1 MQDAGGLKG
10 KLAGRNRRPAMRL
23 DMLRSAMSAFLI
35 QSLNG
40 LASAASLFL
49 VAAGLTLIFGVTRI
63 VNFAH
68 GSFYMLGVYIAWT
81 VAEGVSGAGGFWA
94 GLAAAAL
101 VAALVGVTVETLI
114 LRRIYQAPELLQL
127 TATFALVLI
136 LKDVALAVW
145 GPEDRLGPRA
155 PGVLGGAVEFGGRA
169 FPVWDLCLIA
179 IGVAMLGLLTW
190 LTRRTRFGLL
200 VRAAT
205 EDREMAAALGVNER
219 WLFTGVFA
227 LGSALAGLAGALQMP
242 REPASLALDLAL
254 IADVFVVVV
263 IGGLGSIPGAFVA
276 AVLVSLVKA
285 WCIALGQVSVG
296 ALSLDLTKLT
306 LVAEFLVMAAVLLVR
321 PNGLF
326 GRPLRHVP
334 VDREALYEPRPA
346 PSARVLTGLAVA
358 LAAVTVLP
366 VVLDDYSAVLATD
379 MAVAALFAT
388 SLAFIIGPGGMGSFG
403 HAAYF
408 GLGAYGAA
416 LAAQAGWSF
425 GAALAAGLA
434 LAALAAVLF
443 GALSVRL
450 SGTYMAMLTLAFA
463 QIVWSVVFQWD
474 AVTGGSNGLTGVW
487 PPEALS
493 DRNRFYLFALA
504 LCAAGVLLLA
514 WLNLTPFGHAL
525 RAVRDAR
532 VKAEAIGLP
541 ATRFTWAAFTVG
553 GTLAGLAGA
562 VYAFSKG
569 SISPDV
575 LAIPRSVDALV
586 MVLLGGL
593 NTLFGP
599 VFGAVLF
606 TWLADGLART
616 TEYWRASLGIVILA
630 VVLSAPRGIM
640 GTWGA
645 WRARR
650 ARRAAREG
658 DMPGGGR

>member
-1 MQDAGGLKG
+1 
-10 KLAGRNRRPAMRL
+10 
-23 DMLRSAMSAFLI
+23 MSAFLI

-68 GSFYMLGVYIAWT
+68 GSFYMLGVYVALT
-81 VAEGVSGAGGFWA
+81 VAEAVGGAAGFWA
-94 GLAAAAL
+94 GLAAAAAA
-101 VAALVGVTVETLI
+101 VALLGVAIETTI
-114 LRRIYQAPELLQL
+114 LRRIYAAPELLQL

-136 LKDVALAVW
+136 LKDVALAIW

-155 PGVLGGAVEFGGRA
+155 PGMLGGALTLGERA
-169 FPVWDLCLIA
+169 FPIWDLCLIA
-179 IGVAMLGLLTW
+179 IGVAMLALLTF

-205 EDREMAAALGVNER
+205 EDREMASALGVNER
-219 WLFTGVFA
+219 ALFTAVFA
-227 LGSALAGLAGALQMP
+227 LGSALAGLGGALQLP

-276 AVLVSLVKA
+276 AVIVSLVKA
-285 WCIALGQVSVG
+285 WCIALGQVNLG
-296 ALSLDLTKLT
+296 TLTLDFTKLT
-306 LVAEFLVMAAVLLVR
+306 LVAEFLVMAVVLLLR
-321 PNGLF
+321 PHGLF
-326 GRPLRHVP
+326 GRPLRHGP
-334 VDREALYEPRPA
+334 ADREALYEPRPA
-346 PSARVLTGLAVA
+346 PSARTLAWVA
-358 LAAVTVLP
+358 GGCLAAAVVP

-379 MAVAALFAT
+379 IAVFALFAA
-388 SLAFIIGPGGMGSFG
+388 SLAFIIGTGGMGSFG

-416 LAAQAGWSF
+416 LAAQAGWPF
-425 GAALAAGLA
+425 AMALGAGLA
-434 LAALAAVLF
+434 LAALAAALF

-487 PPEALS
+487 PPEALAE
-493 DRNRFYLFALA
+493 RNRFYLFALA
-504 LCAAGVLLLA
+504 LCGGGVLLIA
-514 WLNLTPFGHAL
+514 WLALTPFGHAL

-532 VKAEAIGLP
+532 VKAEAIGLA
-541 ATRFTWAAFTVG
+541 ATRLQWTAFTVG
-553 GTLAGLAGA
+553 GALAGLAGA

-575 LAIPRSVDALV
+575 LSIPRSVDALV

-599 VFGAVLF
+599 VLGAALF
-606 TWLADGLART
+606 TWLADVLARA
-616 TEYWRASLGIVILA
+616 TEYWRAALGAAILA
-630 VVLSAPRGIM
+630 VVLVAPRGVL
-640 GTWGA
+640 GTLAA
-645 WRARR
+645 WQQRQGARR
-650 ARRAAREG
+650 Q
-658 DMPGGGR
+658 P

>member
-1 MQDAGGLKG
+1 M
-10 KLAGRNRRPAMRL
+10 LAPAMT
-23 DMLRSAMSAFLI
+23 AFLI

-68 GSFYMLGVYIAWT
+68 GSFYMLGVYVALS
-81 VAEGVSGAGGFWA
+81 VAEGVAGAAGYWA

-101 VAALVGVTVETLI
+101 VVALVGVAIETTI
-114 LRRIYQAPELLQL
+114 LRRIYAAPELLQL

-136 LKDVALAVW
+136 LKDVALAIW

-155 PGVLGGAVEFGGRA
+155 PGVLSGAVDVGGRA
-169 FPVWDLCLIA
+169 FPVWDVCLIA

-227 LGSALAGLAGALQMP
+227 LGSALAGLAGALQLP

-285 WCIALGQVSVG
+285 WCVALGQVSVG

-326 GRPLRHVP
+326 GRPLRHAS
-334 VDREALYEPRPA
+334 VDREALYELRPA
-346 PSARVLTGLAVA
+346 PSARVLTGLAAA
-358 LAAVTVLP
+358 LAAVAVLP

-379 MAVAALFAT
+379 VAAFALFAA

-416 LAAQAGWSF
+416 LASQAGWPF

-434 LAALAAVLF
+434 LAALAAALF

-487 PPEALS
+487 PPEALT

-504 LCAAGVLLLA
+504 LCVAGVLALA

-532 VKAEAIGLP
+532 VKAEAIGLA
-541 ATRFTWAAFTVG
+541 ATRLQWAAFTVG
-553 GTLAGLAGA
+553 GTFAGLAGA

-599 VFGAVLF
+599 VLGAALF
-606 TWLADGLART
+606 TWLADVLART
-616 TEYWRASLGIVILA
+616 TEYWRAALGLAILA
-630 VVLSAPRGIM
+630 VVLIAPRGIM
-640 GTWGA
+640 GTCGA
-645 WRARR
+645 WC
-650 ARRAAREG
+650 ARRAARQG
-658 DMPGGGR
+658 DIPGGGR